1 MQSTYNASQ
10 FSGDLNNESKRLQAQ
25 VLLSWEKEARTL
37 KWFGLEDGMS
47 VLEVGGGPGFFT
59 EKLLDLLP
67 NSLITG
73 VEIDPILI
81 NKSEQL
87 LKEKAAGRL
96 NLIQGSIMNT
106 DLPSNSFDFAIARL
120 VFCHLPDPIGAA
132 REILRLLKPGGKLVI
147 IDLDIDLNVIVS
159 PSIPELRLVQEK
171 WKQIFA
177 AKGCSFTL
185 GRELWRILNNTG
197 FEQIDL
203 ETVVCHS
210 DDKGIESFLPQLEL
224 VLKLR
229 VGNSNFLSPEENE
242 AILISQKRFLASS
255 NPFILMLWFM
265 AVGQKPNNKFSRN
278 LESWLIDNSSH

>member
-10 FSGDLNNESKRLQAQ
+10 FSGDLDNESKRLQTQ

-47 VLEVGGGPGFFT
+47 ILEVGGGPGFFT
-59 EKLLDLLP
+59 EKLLHLLP

-106 DLPSNSFDFAIARL
+106 ELPSNSFDFAIARL

-132 REILRLLKPGGKLVI
+132 KEILRLLKPGGKLVI

-159 PSIPELRLVQEK
+159 PSIPELRLVREK

-177 AKGCSFTL
+177 ARGCSFTL

-197 FEQIDL
+197 FEKIDL

-224 VLKLR
+224 VLKLQ
-229 VGNSNFLSPEENE
+229 VGNSSFLYPKEKE
-242 AILISQKRFLASS
+242 AILISQKHFLASS

-265 AVGQKPNNKFSRN
+265 AVGQKPNDVISNN
-278 LESWLIDNSSH
+278 